1 MVLNDRTRQ
10 SQRSL
15 SASFLRSIF
24 VESAPNYEDGN
35 SCSSRGQIH
44 GMLTALLLI
53 AARIAR
59 TRRGAI
65 PLPPR
70 WLWVSLAT
78 AAAVRLAAGGAPMLR
93 VGHVEVGCGGLVDV
107 VRLTTLSLV
116 ILATSALVTW
126 TTDIAD
132 VAPATASWG
141 RWPRAGRCPI
151 EDWSVTVASPL
162 RTLSMLIDER
172 QVVKAVRQLRAKPTP
187 RSRVHQLRL
196 AATAGVG
203 DRGTARMTVNA
214 RRADLITL
222 LSVIAVCITAVAGR

>member
-1 MVLNDRTRQ
+1 
-10 SQRSL
+10 
-15 SASFLRSIF
+15 
-24 VESAPNYEDGN
+24 
-35 SCSSRGQIH
+35 
-44 GMLTALLLI
+44 MLTALLLI

-59 TRRGAI
+59 IPRGAI

-93 VGHVEVGCGGLVDV
+93 IGHVEVGCGGLVDV
-107 VRLTTLSLV
+107 VRLTALSLV

-126 TTDIAD
+126 TTDIAEA
-132 VAPATASWG
+132 APATASWG

-162 RTLSMLIDER
+162 RTLPMLIDEL

-196 AATAGVG
+196 AANRRRRRPRHREDDGEFASSRLDHPSWR
-203 DRGTARMTVNA
+203 DRGVHHFGWQMMVH
-214 RRADLITL
+214 
-222 LSVIAVCITAVAGR
+222 G

>member
-1 MVLNDRTRQ
+1 MATRVLPVGR
-10 SQRSL
+10 
-15 SASFLRSIF
+15 
-24 VESAPNYEDGN
+24 Y
-35 SCSSRGQIH
+35 

-59 TRRGAI
+59 IPRGAI

-78 AAAVRLAAGGAPMLR
+78 AAAVTLAAGGAPMLR
-93 VGHVEVGCGGLVDV
+93 IGHVEVECGGLVDV
-107 VRLTTLSLV
+107 VRLTALSLV

-162 RTLSMLIDER
+162 RTLPMLIDEL
-172 QVVKAVRQLRAKPTP
+172 QVVKAVRRLRAKPTP

-203 DRGTARMTVNA
+203 DRVTARMTVNSRRA
-214 RRADLITL
+214 DGLGTAITARGGAGQITAELSQPRRADLITL
-222 LSVIAVCITAVAGR
+222 LGVIAVCITLAGR